1 MDLAQYGPHFPHL
14 QIWGIGHDDLM
25 LPLLV
30 LESDVS
36 SMTPREGRRSS
47 QMDTGH
53 LKPGVLILAL
63 TLGANHEFKMC
74 SVLGI

>member
-36 SMTPREGRRSS
+36 SMTPTEGRRSS

-53 LKPGVLILAL
+53 LKAWSSDPGSD
-63 TLGANHEFKMC
+63 LGR
-74 SVLGI
+74 